1 MSAVDRD
8 SAPHVLYEK
17 RGRVAYITLAR
28 PHVMNA
34 MNLRMHAELAEIW
47 DDFERDDALWL
58 AVLTGAG
65 ERAFS
70 VGQDLKELA
79 ARNRDGAPASSFG
92 SKGLPGYPR
101 LTERFEL
108 TKPVIARV
116 NGYALGG
123 GFELALACDIVVAA
137 DHAQF
142 ALPEAG
148 LGLVAGAGGVFRL
161 TRQMP
166 FKAAMGYLMT
176 GRRMTAERALA
187 FGLVNDVVPAAEL
200 DACVGGWV
208 DDILRCAPLAVRAV
222 KQVAAQS
229 AHLPLAEAFAARYSC
244 EDARRASED
253 CREGPRAFAEK
264 RRPEWK
270 GR

>member
-1 MSAVDRD
+1 MSMIERED
-8 SAPHVLYEK
+8 APHVLYEK
-17 RGRVAYITLAR
+17 RDRVAYITLSR
-28 PHVMNA
+28 PHALNA
-34 MNLRMHAELAEIW
+34 VNLRMHGELAEIW
-47 DDFERDDALWL
+47 DDFERDDSLWL

-79 ARNRDGAPASSFG
+79 ARNRSGVPASSFG
-92 SKGLPGYPR
+92 SKGLPGWPR
-101 LTERFEL
+101 LTERFDM

-148 LGLVAGAGGVFRL
+148 LGLIAGAGGVFRL

-176 GRRMTAERALA
+176 GRRMSAARALQ
-187 FGLVNDVVPAAEL
+187 FGLVNDVVPADQL
-200 DACVGGWV
+200 DACVDGWV
-208 DDILRCAPLAVRAV
+208 QDILRSAPLAVRAI

-229 AHLPLAEAFAARYSC
+229 AHLPLADAFAARYSC
-244 EDARRASED
+244 EDARRASDD
-253 CREGPRAFAEK
+253 CREGPAAFAEK
-264 RRPEWK
+264 RPPRWS